1 MMKIKLNSDLIK
13 IIISAILF
21 VISLFFKDNIYLI
34 LLVCSYL
41 VVSYGIFIDAVK
53 KIFRGEIFDENTLMI
68 IATISAFII
77 GEYPEAVMVM
87 LLFEFGEYLS
97 DLAVDNSKESI
108 TKLMDLRSDYVNLK
122 NGDEIEKVDI
132 KKARVGDLF
141 LVKPGEKV
149 PLDGVIVSGNTSL
162 DTSSLTGES
171 IPKEVNVGDS
181 VLSGF
186 VNGSGLITVKAT
198 SEFSNSTAS
207 KIINMLEN
215 SNEKKTKAEK
225 FITRFSKIY
234 TPIVVLLAVLLV
246 LIPMLLGGN
255 FNEWF
260 YKALVFLVT
269 ACPCALVISVPLGFF
284 CGVGRASREGILI
297 KSSNG
302 LDSLNKLETIIFDK
316 TGTITEGKF
325 EVRDIV
331 SNGVSKEELLKYA
344 AYLEYYSNHPIALSI
359 VKAYNDKID
368 ESEIKDYKELSG
380 QGVKGVVFSKK
391 LMIGSENLFS
401 KEGIIVPKVKA
412 FGTVVYVICDDKYIG
427 YLVIGDKIKESANN
441 LVNNLKKIGINRTVM
456 LSGDNKNI
464 VCEVA
469 NKVNIDEYYAELLP
483 IDKVEKLKEI
493 KKTTF
498 TAFVGDGI
506 NDAPVIKEADL
517 GISMGSIG
525 SDAAI
530 EASDVVLMHDNL
542 SKIVVAIKIAKVT
555 QSIVKFNIV
564 FALGFKL
571 LMLVLA
577 TFGFASIWM
586 AVFADVGVTLLAV
599 LNSLRIMKIQI

>member
-1 MMKIKLNSDLIK
+1 MKIKLNSDLIK

-21 VISLFFKDNIYLI
+21 ILSLFFKDNIYLI

-41 VVSYGIFIDAVK
+41 VVSYEIFIDAVK
-53 KIFRGEIFDENTLMI
+53 KIFQGEIFDENTLMI

-122 NGDEIEKVDI
+122 NGDKVEKVDI
-132 KKARVGDLF
+132 KKAKVGDLF

-171 IPKEVNVGDS
+171 IPREVNVGDS

-246 LIPMLLGGN
+246 LIPILLGGN

-380 QGVKGVVFSKK
+380 QGVKGIVFSKK

-441 LVNNLKKIGINRTVM
+441 LVNNLKKVGINRTVM

-555 QSIVKFNIV
+555 QSIVKFNIL